1 MLCENKKLLSVNT
14 FLRGKIINGLL
25 ACKNKNTGSW
35 IHMSLLKSCKKRNQY
50 VPIFCETLKGKEIIL
65 IIES

>member
-25 ACKNKNTGSW
+25 ACKNKNTGS
-35 IHMSLLKSCKKRNQY
+35 
-50 VPIFCETLKGKEIIL
+50 
-65 IIES
+65 